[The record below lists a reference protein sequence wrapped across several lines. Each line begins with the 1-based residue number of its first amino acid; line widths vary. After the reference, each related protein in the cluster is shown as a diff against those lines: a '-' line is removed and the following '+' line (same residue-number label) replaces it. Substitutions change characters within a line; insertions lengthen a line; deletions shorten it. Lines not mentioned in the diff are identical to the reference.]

1 VTLLPAFPTPGV
13 QAVTFGTGGLGTV
26 TVKVAAGAAGG
37 APWAGGS
44 AGGQSS
50 TVASPLNVR
59 SLAST

>member
-1 VTLLPAFPTPGV
+1 V